1 MDSQTPMP
9 ENKPPAGKRHS
20 SEDPASAI
28 TSAAAT
34 TETVAVRRAP
44 SARRA
49 HEYGLVALSQGIPY
63 SIEPTAEG
71 EFQVVVDAHAAE
83 RAARQ
88 MDYYDHESRY
98 WPPAPLRVPD
108 HAHGGWAIAGWVAL
122 LLGGYAWQID
132 KIGWREAALSDS
144 TRIFG
149 EGEFWRA
156 WTALLLHADGAHL
169 GANLVFG
176 AFFLYWAARSFGP
189 GTAWLAVWLGGAAG
203 NLLNALFYYPEIHR
217 SLGAST
223 AVFAAI
229 GLLAAYPLGCSVR
242 LRKPLFR
249 HTGWIPLVGGAL
261 LLGWFGSG
269 QGDVRTDV
277 TAHLA
282 GFLAAL
288 PLGFFLAWYGGG
300 QQRPPAR
307 EAAWALLG
315 TLPLIWAL
323 WQAARFMGGGD

>member
-1 MDSQTPMP
+1 MDPSTPTP
-9 ENKPPAGKRHS
+9 EKSPPAEETS
-20 SEDPASAI
+20 VDPGV
-28 TSAAAT
+28 T
-34 TETVAVRRAP
+34 VRRAP

-63 SIEPTAEG
+63 SIERTPEG
-71 EFQVVVDAHAAE
+71 DFQVVVDHGAANH
-83 RAARQ
+83 AARQ

-108 HAHGGWAIAGWVAL
+108 HAHGGWAVAGWAAV
-122 LLGGYAWQID
+122 LLGGYAWQMSEP
-132 KIGWREAALSDS
+132 GWREAALASS
-144 TRIFG
+144 TRIFE
-149 EGEFWRA
+149 EGEYWRA
-156 WTALLLHADGAHL
+156 WTALSLHADGAHL

-189 GTAWLAVWLGGAAG
+189 GAAWLAVWFAGASG
-203 NLLNALFYYPEIHR
+203 NLLNALFYYPELHR

-229 GLLAAYPLGCSVR
+229 GLLAAYPLGCSAR

-249 HTGWIPLVGGAL
+249 HSGWIPLVGGAL

-269 QGDVRTDV
+269 SGDARTDV

-288 PLGFFLAWYGGG
+288 PVGFLLAWMGTGKQRSTIREWSWAMIGTVPLLWAFFQASRSLGGG
-300 QQRPPAR
+300 
-307 EAAWALLG
+307 
-315 TLPLIWAL
+315 
-323 WQAARFMGGGD
+323 